1 MSGEVAQFR
10 VDGVDE
16 SVWIIHGPGAG
27 GQGVILEQGSVGELY
42 DSPVATVYRERVGQ
56 PGSVF
61 RGQRYLARHLT
72 LRLTAVGVTE
82 SEVAEVDSRLRQA
95 FDYARPAR
103 LVCTTDGSGERAL
116 SVFLESEPEYQSDV
130 EMGALRVA
138 RWEYPLIAPDPH
150 WEGELATSEFE
161 FNGLNWDGGSVTVA
175 NPADVPVWPTWS
187 LLPPAKWILPDADLS
202 PGGDRTRQIAMPFQ
216 KLGHEVF
223 VDTNPAV
230 EMVTDT
236 ADSLLWAQMGGQ
248 FFNNPIPAHTPPT
261 DLPVSI
267 DPLPMLPWF
276 IPQDWR
282 LWLASKMQEWALDLG
297 MEGILTATPDEMAA
311 KLKGW
316 MVGTVP
322 PWLSAIDPGLLT
334 GIVPSMIANA
344 IRDQWGQVGNMAGA
358 VAQIRVAQLWTR
370 PWGLE

>member
-82 SEVAEVDSRLRQA
+82 AEVAEVDSRLRQA

-175 NPADVPVWPTWS
+175 NPADVPAWPKWV
-187 LLPPAKWILPDADLS
+187 LDGQARWILPDIDLS
-202 PGGDRTRQIAMPFQ
+202 PGGDRSRQIALPFQ
-216 KLGHEVF
+216 PQGHDVV
-223 VDTNPAV
+223 VDSDPAA
-230 EMVTDT
+230 EMITDT
-236 ADSLLWAQMGGQ
+236 KNALLWAQMGGQ
-248 FFNNPIPAHTPPT
+248 FFNYRIPAHTPPT
-261 DLPVSI
+261 ELHVSM

-282 LWLASKMQEWALDLG
+282 IWLASRMQKWAIDLG
-297 MEGILTATPDEMAA
+297 LEGVLTATPDEIAQ
-311 KLKGW
+311 KLKSW
-316 MVGTVP
+316 MTGQLP
-322 PWLSAIDPGLLT
+322 PWLTAIDPGILT
-334 GIVPSMIANA
+334 ELVPSLIANA
-344 IRDQWGQVGNMAGA
+344 IRDQWVSVGNLVGA
-358 VAQIRVAQLWTR
+358 TAQIRVEQQWTR